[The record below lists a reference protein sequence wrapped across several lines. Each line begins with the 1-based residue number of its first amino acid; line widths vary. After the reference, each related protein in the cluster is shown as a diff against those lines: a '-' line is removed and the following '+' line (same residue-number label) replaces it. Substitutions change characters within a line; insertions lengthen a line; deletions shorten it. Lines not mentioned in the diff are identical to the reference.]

1 MKLLKIAVLPIILLS
16 LLVMGGCVTTTGPEM
31 TTTGFQMVSSFESK
45 KATISFPVVAEK
57 NMGTKKNPDATE
69 KAVADEIYTELKKSF
84 INKSILS
91 TEQNRNI
98 LNVDLSVHY
107 VNRMFAEWEYFTS
120 KMLSNRAGGGQI
132 LMVRVKLRKNGLFVA
147 QVDSFHNTG
156 TLRNREP
163 IVQETVTELANQI
176 EKILKEGVSVGK
188 SP

>member
-1 MKLLKIAVLPIILLS
+1 M
-16 LLVMGGCVTTTGPEM
+16 
-31 TTTGFQMVSSFESK
+31 
-45 KATISFPVVAEK
+45 
-57 NMGTKKNPDATE
+57 
-69 KAVADEIYTELKKSF
+69 
-84 INKSILS
+84 
-91 TEQNRNI
+91 
-98 LNVDLSVHY
+98 HY

-163 IVQETVTELANQI
+163 IVQETATELANQI